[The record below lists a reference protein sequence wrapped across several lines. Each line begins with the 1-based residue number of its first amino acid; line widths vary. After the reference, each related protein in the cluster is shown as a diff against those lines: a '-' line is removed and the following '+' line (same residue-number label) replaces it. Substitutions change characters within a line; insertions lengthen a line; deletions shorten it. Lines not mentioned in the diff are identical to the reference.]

1 MKYHIDQV
9 PGHEG
14 LHVVASQGETPSH
27 ARGMILLIEAHG
39 QVSDH

>member
-1 MKYHIDQV
+1 MKYQIAQV

-27 ARGMILLIEAHG
+27 APGMILLIEAHG
-39 QVSDH
+39 QENDH